1 MSRRIVVGFDD
12 HEPAKRALE
21 HAIEEAR
28 SRHARLI
35 VVAVA
40 EAPLDPLGPRNF
52 GTLDDGPVARR
63 LEAPPDVERALAD
76 AKATVEG
83 SGVRAD
89 YVWAA
94 GDPARSIV
102 DVARERDAEAIVL
115 GSHHEGLFSRLFGL
129 GVAEAVRK
137 EAACDVVVV
146 P

>member
-1 MSRRIVVGFDD
+1 MSRGIVVGFDD

-28 SRHARLI
+28 SRRARLI

-52 GTLDDGPVARR
+52 GTLDDGPVVRR
-63 LEAPPDVERALAD
+63 LEAPPEIEGALAN
-76 AKATVEG
+76 ARATVEAAG
-83 SGVRAD
+83 LRAD
-89 YVWAA
+89 YLWAA
-94 GDPARSIV
+94 GDPARSLV
-102 DVARERDAEAIVL
+102 DVAREREAEAIVL
-115 GSHHEGLFSRLFGL
+115 GSHHEGLLTRLFGL

-137 EAACDVVVV
+137 EADCEVIVV